1 MNDSHVRRHSQS
13 GPGPNQPQCRHG
25 ATEHSLAFN
34 ALSTVDKICGLAKF
48 QPKKRPQK
56 FPWAVRH
63 NLAANR
69 ANCEE
74 LKLGTC
80 CLGAMGFWPTG
91 ISFHRWINKFVICI
105 FVLIHCDLGVY
116 FEIPG
121 WHHSKPGQAPWPP
134 VEGDPWLTIADRG
147 TQKFGSSWQFLVSLC
162 NLSSYIGRTS
172 HMHEG
177 MFAKSLVTS
186 LSNCYVCWETGW
198 TKMVFLV
205 SMIQDLANQLK
216 PAVSTNQL
224 TSSEF
229 KNKHWFGAK
238 QIWPAPLSG
247 AGWWSKYNH
256 WRHHTNAS
264 EWSSKEATGNS
275 ECSDHKH
282 LSTHSRMSHI
292 IVSVSWKAGPIHREG
307 QNFGKRFFWAS
318 FNFFWA
324 WTIFMDFTL
333 IFWKWLPFFWTCA
346 PPARPARPP
355 AGPPSPNHAPFG

>member
-1 MNDSHVRRHSQS
+1 MIWASILK
-13 GPGPNQPQCRHG
+13 
-25 ATEHSLAFN
+25 SLADTIPS
-34 ALSTVDKICGLAKF
+34 LGRLHGLQWKAIHGW
-48 QPKKRPQK
+48 QSPIVEPKSLEVP
-56 FPWAVRH
+56 
-63 NLAANR
+63 
-69 ANCEE
+69 
-74 LKLGTC
+74 
-80 CLGAMGFWPTG
+80 
-91 ISFHRWINKFVICI
+91 
-105 FVLIHCDLGVY
+105 
-116 FEIPG
+116 
-121 WHHSKPGQAPWPP
+121 
-134 VEGDPWLTIADRG
+134 
-147 TQKFGSSWQFLVSLC
+147 GSSWFHFAPWVV
-162 NLSSYIGRTS
+162 

-198 TKMVFLV
+198 TKMVLLV

-282 LSTHSRMSHI
+282 RERFVEGRTDSPWRAKLWKTFFGPRSISFGPGQFSWTLLSF
-292 IVSVSWKAGPIHREG
+292 
-307 QNFGKRFFWAS
+307 FGNGYPSFGLAQPLLDLRALLLDLLPQTTPLLDRFS
-318 FNFFWA
+318 KLHLGHNSS
-324 WTIFMDFTL
+324 D
-333 IFWKWLPFFWTCA
+333 
-346 PPARPARPP
+346 R
-355 AGPPSPNHAPFG
+355 GG